1 MNNNLV
7 KFDLSENILYLTL
20 NNSEHQNTL
29 SEEMIDELDYHFQKA
44 SNNPDVKVIILSSTG
59 SVFCAGHNLKE
70 LHAKRSQSDKGESY
84 YKRIFEKCS
93 ALMMNI
99 VNNNKPVIAS
109 IDGVATAAGC
119 QLVASCDLAYATE
132 NSKFATPGVNI
143 GLFCSTPM
151 VALSRAVNKKASM
164 EMLLT
169 GDLIQ
174 PNKAKEIGLIN
185 DIFTSQELNTKVLN
199 IAKKIATKSKHTLK
213 VGKDAFYKQKE
224 MKIEDA
230 YKYASSVMVDNILN
244 DDAEEGIEAF
254 IEKRKPIWKN

>member
-1 MNNNLV
+1 MKNNLV

-143 GLFCSTPM
+143 GLFCSH
-151 VALSRAVNKKASM
+151 LW
-164 EMLLT
+164 LLY
-169 GDLIQ
+169 L
-174 PNKAKEIGLIN
+174 
-185 DIFTSQELNTKVLN
+185 EL
-199 IAKKIATKSKHTLK
+199 
-213 VGKDAFYKQKE
+213 
-224 MKIEDA
+224 
-230 YKYASSVMVDNILN
+230 
-244 DDAEEGIEAF
+244 
-254 IEKRKPIWKN
+254 